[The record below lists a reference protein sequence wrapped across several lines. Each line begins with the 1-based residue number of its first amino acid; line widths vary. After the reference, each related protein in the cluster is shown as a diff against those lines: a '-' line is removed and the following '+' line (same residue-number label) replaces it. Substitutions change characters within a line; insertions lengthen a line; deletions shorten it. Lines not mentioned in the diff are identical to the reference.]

1 MSENAGETGAERTE
15 VEIPEAGRALLEA
28 NSLGMM
34 TTRRARDG
42 RMSTNPVG
50 YVWNG
55 QSVRVSTL
63 KSRVKYRNLVADP
76 SITFCVVAQD
86 DLTRYV
92 ELRGWASLEDDR
104 DRSFLR
110 EQFRRQSGGEEAPDD
125 LDPPDAERV
134 TIRIHP
140 EQVSIPVLY
149 GGRFQK

>member
-1 MSENAGETGAERTE
+1 MSQSDEI
-15 VEIPEAGRALLEA
+15 EIPEFCSAILDQ

-34 TTRRARDG
+34 TTMRHSDG

-50 YVWNG
+50 YVWDG

-63 KSRVKYRNLVADP
+63 KSRMKYKNLVANP
-76 SITFCVVAQD
+76 IITFCVVAQD

-92 ELRGWASLEDDR
+92 ELRGHATLEDDP

-110 EQFRRQSGGEEAPDD
+110 LQFLRQSGGEEPPAD
-125 LDPPDAERV
+125 LDPPGAERV

-140 EQVSIPVLY
+140 EQVSSPELY
-149 GGRFQK
+149 AGRFSRPR